1 MGKQYVFSTLST
13 DMDYVEWKPG
23 ADKGALGSQGRT
35 IRIKGGAG
43 VANDRIVTPLGV
55 STEVDDEDV
64 ALLEQNEVF
73 KLHKANG
80 HVTIQ
85 KKKADAEKVAA
96 DMNRNDPSSPKTPA
110 DYANAGENDAKP
122 AAKNQ

>member
-1 MGKQYVFSTLST
+1 MAKQYVFSTLTS
-13 DMDYVEWKPG
+13 DMLYTEWTPG
-23 ADKGALGSQGRT
+23 ADAGAMSIEGRK
-35 IRIKGGAG
+35 ILIKGGAG

-55 STEVDDEDV
+55 CTEVDDEDV
-64 ALLEQNEVF
+64 VLLLANPVF
-73 KLHKANG
+73 KLHQTNG

-96 DMNRNDPSSPKTPA
+96 DMNRADPSSPKTPA
-110 DYANAGENDAKP
+110 DYANAGENEAKP